1 MEYDEGGS
9 GFEKL
14 TKLMQDLRVTH
25 PMPVRRVRM
34 LLDWV
39 QAGDYDVIVRGE
51 YIRRGEEPSA
61 SDEAGAAG
69 AFYGDRISSAVQS
82 AGSSISDMGKQLG
95 DWLQR
100 TSGENGGRDE

>member
-9 GFEKL
+9 GLERL
-14 TKLMQDLRVTH
+14 TKLLQDLRVTH

-39 QAGDYDVIVRGE
+39 QAGDYDAIVRGE
-51 YIRRGEEPSA
+51 YVRRGEEPSA
-61 SDEAGAAG
+61 SEEASAAG
-69 AFYGDRISSAVQS
+69 AFYGDRVSNAVQS

-100 TSGENGGRDE
+100 TSGNDGS